1 LIVPRHPQA
10 VDDSYPDIFSAIG
23 TSCDRETPNTD
34 DGCVTPWAME
44 QGAPT
49 TNVLAVDGRQIDGQG
64 DALDYREAPH
74 NTEAEQALLGAI
86 LVKND
91 AAHRV
96 QEFLLA
102 KHFYE
107 PVHGR
112 IYDAAMQIIERGQHA
127 TPVTLKSYFERD
139 EALADV
145 GSDAYLARLAGAAV
159 TIINAEDYGR
169 VIYDC
174 FLRRELITVGEDVV
188 NTAYEPAVD
197 EPAIGQIEVAE
208 AALFRL
214 AESGSHEGGFQTFSN
229 SVVDAINRIEGA
241 YKSDSRLVGVSTG
254 LTDLDKMLGGL
265 QRSDLVILAGRPSM
279 GKTALATNIAFHAA
293 RAFRQKTDEN
303 GSTKTVDGAVVGF
316 FSLEMAADQLA
327 SRILAE
333 VSQISSE
340 KLQRGELTNDQF
352 IKVARAS
359 KEIQSLPF
367 YIDDTPALSVTAL
380 RTRARRLKRQH
391 GLGLIVIDYL
401 QLVRPA
407 GKSSLEHRVQ
417 EVSQITQAL
426 KALAKE
432 LDVPVLALSQLSR
445 AVEQR
450 EDRRPL
456 LSDLRESGSI
466 EQDADV
472 VMFIYRDEYYRERRE
487 PEEKAT
493 EEYFNWQKKMEEVH
507 NMAEIIIGKQRHGP
521 TGKVEL
527 FFKPEFTKFGNRE
540 RPDHIPDPTPY

>member
-1 LIVPRHPQA
+1 
-10 VDDSYPDIFSAIG
+10 
-23 TSCDRETPNTD
+23 
-34 DGCVTPWAME
+34 M
-44 QGAPT
+44 
-49 TNVLAVDGRQIDGQG
+49 AVDGDQNDGSN

-86 LVKND
+86 LVKNE
-91 AAHRV
+91 AALKV
-96 QEFLLA
+96 SEFLEPE
-102 KHFYE
+102 HFFE

-159 TIINAEDYGR
+159 TVINAEDYGR

-197 EPAIGQIEVAE
+197 EPAMGQIEAAE
-208 AALFRL
+208 SALFRL
-214 AESGSHEGGFQTFSN
+214 AETGGHEGGFQKFSDSIVN
-229 SVVDAINRIEGA
+229 AIDRIQIA
-241 YKSDSRLVGVSTG
+241 YQSDSRLVGVSTG
-254 LTDLDKMLGGL
+254 LTDLDRMLGGL

-293 RAFRQKTDEN
+293 KSFRQETDEN
-303 GSTKTVDGAVVGF
+303 DNTKTVEGAVVGF

-352 IKVARAS
+352 TRVATAS
-359 KEIQSLPF
+359 KQIQKLPF
-367 YIDDTPALSVTAL
+367 FIDDTPGLVRGCSANPGPAAQTPTWSGAD
-380 RTRARRLKRQH
+380 RRRLPAV
-391 GLGLIVIDYL
+391 GA
-401 QLVRPA
+401 PA
-407 GKSSLEHRVQ
+407 GKSSLEYRVQ

-450 EDRRPL
+450 EDKRPL

-487 PEEKAT
+487 PEEKGT
-493 EEYFNWQKKMEEVH
+493 EEYFNWQKED
-507 NMAEIIIGKQRHGP
+507 GRGP
-521 TGKVEL
+521 
-527 FFKPEFTKFGNRE
+527 
-540 RPDHIPDPTPY
+540 

>member
-1 LIVPRHPQA
+1 
-10 VDDSYPDIFSAIG
+10 
-23 TSCDRETPNTD
+23 
-34 DGCVTPWAME
+34 M
-44 QGAPT
+44 
-49 TNVLAVDGRQIDGQG
+49 AVDGDQNDGSN

-86 LVKND
+86 LVKNE
-91 AAHRV
+91 AALKV
-96 QEFLLA
+96 SEFLEPE
-102 KHFYE
+102 HFFE

-159 TIINAEDYGR
+159 TVINAEDYGR

-197 EPAIGQIEVAE
+197 EPAMGQIEAAE
-208 AALFRL
+208 SALFRL
-214 AESGSHEGGFQTFSN
+214 AEAGGHEGGFQKFSDSIVN
-229 SVVDAINRIEGA
+229 AIDRIQIA
-241 YKSDSRLVGVSTG
+241 YQSDSRLVGVSTG
-254 LTDLDKMLGGL
+254 LTDLDRMLGGL

-293 RAFRQKTDEN
+293 KSFRQETDEN
-303 GSTKTVDGAVVGF
+303 DNTKTVEGAVVGF

-352 IKVARAS
+352 TRVATAS
-359 KEIQSLPF
+359 KQIQKLPF
-367 YIDDTPALSVTAL
+367 FIDDTPALSVAAL

-391 GLGLIVIDYL
+391 GLGLIVVDYL

-450 EDRRPL
+450 EDKRPL

-487 PEEKAT
+487 PEEKGT

-507 NMAEIIIGKQRHGP
+507 NVAEIIIGKQRHGP
-521 TGKVEL
+521 TGKTEL
-527 FFKPEFTKFGNRE
+527 FFRPEFTKFGNKE
-540 RPDHIPDPTPY
+540 RTDHIPEPAPY